1 VSGLF
6 GLLGHLFENFQS
18 YIHASKERAE
28 VIQNLESHGL
38 RKGGV
43 PSYLGGSWSFKRFS
57 QWLTGRALIDQAR
70 KSGKAPAAA
79 SRNTAM
85 TATRAV
91 GVASLSAAAA
101 YPEDNDYKT
110 SSTIQ
115 ARDGVGIGE
124 VDNTLRHSASRPHE
138 STAFR
143 RRESDEEY
151 CEQLDE
157 EDSKPPANS
166 SGVGIA
172 DPESVEI
179 MENGQHQLEKRIQHL
194 PQEETGAYIEAL
206 EMAPSRVWKEECN
219 PDIFLRLESFQEWPA
234 VKRLA
239 RYWQLR
245 SETFGPK
252 RFDSLYQTGEDALE
266 RGDLSVLG
274 TGFSMILPN
283 DADGSSVIWI
293 DGSRLR
299 SDTTSESRDKCLFYM
314 FSVLTENEMSQQDG
328 AVLLYNMDS
337 SPFDCIDVTFLNNL
351 ADAMPLRFKAV
362 HFFSHEDKPADVESQ
377 MSFGSK
383 TYFHAATSKDK
394 LAPRLEAFGMRKSG
408 LPQCLDG
415 EWEYNKFVHWQELR
429 TRMEWKVP
437 LGIGGRESEEA
448 LSFGGIKRYSI
459 LPEEEKTERKRRLN
473 VIHSR
478 RKRDRKR
485 VATGVIQER
494 CSALR
499 RQQKRLLEENRRLEE
514 LVCAATS
521 MAECAEEEHIM

>member
-6 GLLGHLFENFQS
+6 GLIGHLFENFQS

-28 VIQNLESHGL
+28 VIQSIESHGL
-38 RKGGV
+38 RISGV
-43 PSYLGGSWSFKRFS
+43 PSCLGGSWSFERFS
-57 QWLTGRALIDQAR
+57 QWLTGRILIDQAR
-70 KSGKAPAAA
+70 QSGEASTVA

-101 YPEDNDYKT
+101 YPEDNNYKM

-115 ARDGVGIGE
+115 ARAGVGITE
-124 VDNTLRHSASRPHE
+124 IDNTSRASRPPV

-143 RRESDEEY
+143 RRESDQEY
-151 CEQLDE
+151 SDQIDA
-157 EDSKPPANS
+157 EDSKPPAKS
-166 SGVGIA
+166 RGVGIG
-172 DPESVEI
+172 DTESGEI
-179 MENGQHQLEKRIQHL
+179 ITNGRHQLEKRIQHL
-194 PQEETGAYIEAL
+194 PQEETGAYVEAL

-219 PDIFLRLESFQEWPA
+219 PDIFLCLESFQERPA

-245 SETFGPK
+245 SKTFGTK
-252 RFDSLYQTGEDALE
+252 RFESLYQTGEDALE

-299 SDTTSESRDKCLFYM
+299 SDTPSESRDKCLFYM
-314 FSVLTENEMSQQDG
+314 FSVLTENEMSQKDG
-328 AVLLYNMDS
+328 AVLLYNMDPS
-337 SPFDCIDVTFLNNL
+337 SFDCIDVTFLNNL
-351 ADAMPLRFKAV
+351 EDAMPLRFKAV
-362 HFFSHEDKPADVESQ
+362 HFFSHDDDPTHVESQ

-383 TYFHAATSKDK
+383 TYFHAAVTSKDE
-394 LAPRLEAFGMRKSG
+394 LAARLEAFGMKKSG

-448 LSFGGIKRYSI
+448 LSFGGIKHYSI
-459 LPEEEKTERKRRLN
+459 LPEEEKAERKRRLN

-485 VATGVIQER
+485 VATGVIQEQ

-514 LVCAATS
+514 LVRAATS
-521 MAECAEEEHIM
+521 MAEYVEGRT